1 MDDRC
6 PLTSARSSSRT
17 TATGQ
22 TYCVIDYP
30 IHLDDTDVY
39 WEVLEDGSRFA
50 FDDTTRVVTVY
61 HFEDPENPTTR
72 PYDDAENERADAR
85 SSEATVKEAQI
96 DYLRAIGLNAA
107 PDELA
112 ALQAA
117 TLAAEGIEEGDP
129 WRQPTGAHDA
139 YPLGAIVSHSGKIWE
154 STVAANVWEP
164 GVSGWVESGV
174 ACPDWIQPTGA
185 HDAYNIGDCVSF
197 ESLCYLSLID
207 ANVWS
212 PTALPTGWEE
222 TECL

>member
-1 MDDRC
+1 MSADFCVQQFAHDRYR
-6 PLTSARSSSRT
+6 PARGED
-17 TATGQ
+17 GQ

-39 WEVLEDGSRFA
+39 WEFLEDGSRFA
-50 FDDTTRVVTVY
+50 FDDTTRIVTVY
-61 HFEDPENPTTR
+61 HFEDPGNPTTR

-85 SSEATVKEAQI
+85 TSEATVKEAQI

-139 YPLGAIVSHSGKIWE
+139 YPLGAIVTHNGQTWGQVGGGIPDWVQPTGSTDAYPAGAIVRHNGLVWE
-154 STVAANVWEP
+154 SDLDANVWEP
-164 GVSGWVESGV
+164 GVFGWTEI
-174 ACPDWIQPTGA
+174 PDPEG
-185 HDAYNIGDCVSF
+185 
-197 ESLCYLSLID
+197 
-207 ANVWS
+207 
-212 PTALPTGWEE
+212 P
-222 TECL
+222 